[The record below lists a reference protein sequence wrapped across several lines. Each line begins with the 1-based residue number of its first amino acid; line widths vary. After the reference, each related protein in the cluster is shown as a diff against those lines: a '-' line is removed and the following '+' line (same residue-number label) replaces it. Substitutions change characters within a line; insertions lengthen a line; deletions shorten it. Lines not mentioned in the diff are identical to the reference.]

1 MRSSRNDFCKYN
13 AVMKKT
19 LLGCG
24 GLIVVA
30 AIIIGIV
37 AAVAGSGGGSG
48 HPVKAAATPAQPVST
63 EPASP
68 PPPSLTQAQK
78 QIITSAAGYLTDGQ
92 GFSERGLFDQLTSAS
107 GEGFPRHLARWVLR
121 RIDAS
126 GAVSWN
132 HQAVLA
138 AKGYLQSGQGFS
150 CSGLIDQLSS
160 PYGDQFTRAQAAHA
174 ARVTGAC

>member
-1 MRSSRNDFCKYN
+1 
-13 AVMKKT
+13 MKKT

-30 AIIIGIV
+30 IIIIGIV

-48 HPVKAAATPAQPVST
+48 HPAKALASPSAENTSPAQPVNT

-107 GEGFPRHLARWVLR
+107 GEGFPRHLARWVLH

-138 AKGYLQSGQGFS
+138 ARGYLQSGQGFS

-160 PYGDQFTRAQAAHA
+160 PYGDQFTRAQAARA

>member
-1 MRSSRNDFCKYN
+1 
-13 AVMKKT
+13 MKKT

-30 AIIIGIV
+30 IIIIGVV
-37 AAVAGSGGGSG
+37 AAVADNSVGRG
-48 HPVKAAATPAQPVST
+48 HPVKAAATPSAAVTTPAQPVST

-78 QIITSAAGYLTDGQ
+78 QIITSAASYLTDGQ

-138 AKGYLQSGQGFS
+138 ARGYLQSGQGFS

-160 PYGDQFTRAQAAHA
+160 PYGDQFTRAQAARA